1 MVQLFSQ
8 LLFIHQQ
15 ALKDLK
21 RSLRKKITIFIT
33 IFISVFILFF
43 ISILNQSLLKEI
55 KSNTKTILGG
65 DAEIELNNKEL
76 NSDITNKIKKFAD
89 LSLNTTIASM
99 VANKNLNPP
108 QTSFVQLRAI
118 DNLYPLYGEFIT
130 TKGKVGADFFESADQ
145 AIVNENLAVNLQLK
159 EGDRFIIRDQS
170 FILHSVI
177 QQMPDLGASGLFG
190 DLVVISQQGLTS
202 LKITSSEN
210 FFEYEYRVRYFNS
223 INDEQGKQKLK
234 KLFKDNEDI
243 RIRFPENTTNF
254 IQRILDNFANFLSL
268 ISLASIL
275 IAGIGISNMVIAY
288 INQNYNCLLYTSPS
302 PRDGLLSRMPSS
314 A

>member
-1 MVQLFSQ
+1 MAQLFSQ

-43 ISILNQSLLKEI
+43 ISTLNQSLLKEI

-65 DAEIELNNKEL
+65 DAEIEIKNKEL
-76 NSDITNKIKKFAD
+76 NSDITNEIKKFAD

-130 TKGKVGADFFESADQ
+130 TKGKVEADFYESSYQ
-145 AIVNENLAVNLQLK
+145 AIVN
-159 EGDRFIIRDQS
+159 
-170 FILHSVI
+170 
-177 QQMPDLGASGLFG
+177 
-190 DLVVISQQGLTS
+190 
-202 LKITSSEN
+202 
-210 FFEYEYRVRYFNS
+210 
-223 INDEQGKQKLK
+223 
-234 KLFKDNEDI
+234 
-243 RIRFPENTTNF
+243 
-254 IQRILDNFANFLSL
+254 
-268 ISLASIL
+268 
-275 IAGIGISNMVIAY
+275 
-288 INQNYNCLLYTSPS
+288 
-302 PRDGLLSRMPSS
+302 
-314 A
+314 

>member
-1 MVQLFSQ
+1 MAQLFSQ
-8 LLFIHQQ
+8 LLFIHKQ

-159 EGDRFIIRDQS
+159 EGDRFIIRDQN

-190 DLVVISQQGLTS
+190 DLVIISPQGLAS
-202 LKITSSEN
+202 LQILSSEN
-210 FFEYEYRVRYFNS
+210 FFLHISEYLLPLGKLFSSTLHTIILGFTDKRPDFLINS
-223 INDEQGKQKLK
+223 ISNFFFISSIFFP
-234 KLFKDNEDI
+234 LFIK
-243 RIRFPENTTNF
+243 F
-254 IQRILDNFANFLSL
+254 
-268 ISLASIL
+268 
-275 IAGIGISNMVIAY
+275 
-288 INQNYNCLLYTSPS
+288 
-302 PRDGLLSRMPSS
+302 
-314 A
+314 

>member
-1 MVQLFSQ
+1 MAQLFSQ
-8 LLFIHQQ
+8 LLFIHKQ

-43 ISILNQSLLKEI
+43 ISTLNQSLLKEI
-55 KSNTKTILGG
+55 KSNTKAILGG
-65 DAEIELNNKEL
+65 DAEIELKNKEL
-76 NSDITNKIKKFAD
+76 NSDITNEIKKFAD

-130 TKGKVGADFFESADQ
+130 SKGKVAAEFYESSDQ

-159 EGDRFIIRDQS
+159 EGDRFIIRNQS

-190 DLVVISQQGLTS
+190 DLVIISQQGLAS

-210 FFEYEYRVRYFNS
+210 FFEYEYRVRYFGT
-223 INDEQGKQKLK
+223 IDDEQGKQQLK
-234 KLFKDNEDI
+234 KLFKDK
-243 RIRFPENTTNF
+243 
-254 IQRILDNFANFLSL
+254 
-268 ISLASIL
+268 
-275 IAGIGISNMVIAY
+275 
-288 INQNYNCLLYTSPS
+288 
-302 PRDGLLSRMPSS
+302 
-314 A
+314 